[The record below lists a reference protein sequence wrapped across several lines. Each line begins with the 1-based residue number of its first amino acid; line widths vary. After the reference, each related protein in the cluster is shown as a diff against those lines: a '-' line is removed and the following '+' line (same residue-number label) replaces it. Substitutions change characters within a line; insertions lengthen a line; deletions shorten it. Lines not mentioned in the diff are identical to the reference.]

1 MAPQSSL
8 EQMVYGT
15 KIRLHLEPTVDGL
28 WAKRLAVERSK
39 MGVFLFWVCFVFV
52 FVVLCVVVVFAF
64 FLWIVTAAG
73 LSTGSFPVHLCG
85 SHP

>member
-1 MAPQSSL
+1 MEPKSGFTLSQLWTDSEPKDSQSK
-8 EQMVYGT
+8 EV
-15 KIRLHLEPTVDGL
+15 RWV
-28 WAKRLAVERSK
+28 
-39 MGVFLFWVCFVFV
+39 VFLFWVCFVFV